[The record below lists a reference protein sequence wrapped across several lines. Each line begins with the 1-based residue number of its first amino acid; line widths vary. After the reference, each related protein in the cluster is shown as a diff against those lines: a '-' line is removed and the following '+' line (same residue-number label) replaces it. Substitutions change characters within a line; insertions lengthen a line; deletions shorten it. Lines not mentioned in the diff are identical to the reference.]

1 MKKLDFVESDFWS
14 WKNSRP
20 RPSDQLLAVV
30 VVVVVVAVVA
40 VVAVVVVDGVSFNER
55 LLSDQTCFDSEQVFL
70 LVR

>member
-1 MKKLDFVESDFWS
+1 MEKKLDFVESDFWS

-20 RPSDQLLAVV
+20 RPSDQLLA
-30 VVVVVVAVVA
+30 VVVAVVA